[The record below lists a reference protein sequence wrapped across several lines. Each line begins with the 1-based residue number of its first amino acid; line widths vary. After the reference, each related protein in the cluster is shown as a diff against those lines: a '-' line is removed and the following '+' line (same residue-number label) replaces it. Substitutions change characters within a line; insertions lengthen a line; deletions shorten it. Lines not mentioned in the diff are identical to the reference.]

1 MFGAVSISA
10 RQQPGSTGNQN
21 MSEEIKPTTSSEKE
35 EVSSNAA
42 PVMIQCQVCGQPA
55 PRKGPNSKF
64 CDTCAPSQGKVR
76 QQKRIDK
83 RKTSSFVY
91 DSATEPTKP
100 EAKRLLEER
109 GMKNQHVIDL
119 CYDLALVA
127 AEQNGLPANRFLF
140 QNGIHKTLES
150 YERKAPHAL
159 DSVPDDEVAGE
170 LLNRAELYALYDF
183 GFWRRPDVSFEQW
196 LADRLK
202 FKSSAFELS
211 KILGKEDFGRVHAD
225 WTDFTPRWNP
235 IDLKPGYTQR
245 EALTWLDAQSE
256 TKRFLLVASRNSMKS
271 TWARILALT
280 LTITYPDARILIVS
294 ETNRLSKKAMKEF
307 RGYLEMVPNSPTLFQ
322 QYFSEFTIA
331 PDEGQSLIYDNPLAR
346 LGLPQNSVESS
357 SMESANTGSRF
368 DFCLFDDP
376 ISRDNGTSNEDQ
388 RAEAISKHGSIMK
401 LREPAGYA
409 LNVQTPWVQGDLGD
423 VMIQR
428 NDEDPE
434 KPLAVRIDPVMEI
447 RPEAKHK
454 GLLELQEENVIL
466 NFLPKL
472 NWKFVRNEM
481 RSPEGL
487 NFFKT
492 QYMTQW
498 AKEDDGI
505 RCQFEHDELW
515 HRVRPSGFFGTPL
528 GSQVWMSMDRSYSVS
543 RFSDLSALVI
553 GRMQPVENRPAL
565 VVSYV
570 HMERLKESDLTK
582 KIVELIATH
591 HPTVFIAERDKN
603 WEDLWQNVIRM
614 CSSRGLVPPY
624 FRWIAIDNTEK
635 SFARRAKSLELPLSD
650 GRLWFQNSFP
660 QLEQFLLQFER
671 FDGRKRSGSSIGSK
685 DDGVAAL
692 SLMWQEA
699 RHLHQTV
706 EKDDERVEE
715 RRREEEEEGARIRK
729 RAAYDAM
736 FGGTPYTP
744 PPPKPEGPVE
754 PQAPRDPRLQVFGRN
769 GKVFRM

>member
-1 MFGAVSISA
+1 L
-10 RQQPGSTGNQN
+10 TLDGNA
-21 MSEEIKPTTSSEKE
+21 E
-35 EVSSNAA
+35 
-42 PVMIQCQVCGQPA
+42 GY
-55 PRKGPNSKF
+55 
-64 CDTCAPSQGKVR
+64 
-76 QQKRIDK
+76 ID
-83 RKTSSFVY
+83 
-91 DSATEPTKP
+91 
-100 EAKRLLEER
+100 
-109 GMKNQHVIDL
+109 
-119 CYDLALVA
+119 
-127 AEQNGLPANRFLF
+127 
-140 QNGIHKTLES
+140 
-150 YERKAPHAL
+150 
-159 DSVPDDEVAGE
+159 GE
-170 LLNRAELYALYDF
+170 LLNRAELFTLYDF
-183 GFWRRPDVSFEQW
+183 GFWRQVDASFDQW
-196 LADRLK
+196 LAARLK
-202 FKSSAFELS
+202 FKMSAFELS
-211 KILGKEDFGRVHAD
+211 KILGKEDFGRVHAE

-235 IDLKPGYTQR
+235 IGLRPGYTQKQ
-245 EALTWLDAQSE
+245 ALTWLDAQSDI
-256 TKRFLLVASRNSMKS
+256 KRFLLVASRNSMKS

-307 RGYLEMVPNSPTLFQ
+307 RGYLEMAANNPTLFQ
-322 QYFSEFTIA
+322 QYFVEYTIA
-331 PDEGQSLIYDNPLAR
+331 PDQGQSLIYDNPLAH

-368 DFCLFDDP
+368 DLCLFDDP

-409 LNVQTPWVQGDLGD
+409 LNVQTPWVSDDLGG
-423 VMIQR
+423 VMIKR

-447 RPEAKHK
+447 KPEARGK
-454 GLLELQEENVIL
+454 GLLELQEEDVIL

-472 NWKFVRNEM
+472 NWKFVRDEM

-487 NFFKT
+487 NFFRT
-492 QYMTQW
+492 QYLCLW
-498 AKEDDGI
+498 VKEDDGI

-515 HRVRPSGFFGTPL
+515 HRVRPASFFGTSL
-528 GSQVWMSMDRSYSVS
+528 DSQTWMSMDRSYSVS
-543 RFSDLSALVI
+543 RYSDLSALVV
-553 GRMQPVENRPAL
+553 GRIQAVEDRSAL

-582 KIVELIATH
+582 KIVDLIALH

-614 CSSRGLVPPY
+614 CSSRGLVAPY

-650 GRLWFQNSFP
+650 GRLWFSNSFP
-660 QLEQFLLQFER
+660 QLEQLLLQFER

-685 DDGVAAL
+685 DDGVAAV

-706 EKDDERVEE
+706 EKDDERAEE

-736 FGGTPYTP
+736 FGTPYNYTP
-744 PPPKPEGPVE
+744 PPPTSEPAVE
-754 PQAPRDPRLQVFGRN
+754 PQKVDPRMVVFGKRP
-769 GKVFRM
+769 GPWRL